1 MFQRTAHYVFPRF
14 QEKGLRTVQYVYHG
28 YSKPIHVLQTLSEVS
43 ILILSK
49 LSFEFGLLDYCGGG
63 SVFSFFLL
71 LTRLRPKLSMSLATL
86 YSLLQ

>member
-63 SVFSFFLL
+63 SVISTVNGAFLL
-71 LTRLRPKLSMSLATL
+71 CLDK
-86 YSLLQ
+86 